1 MGVDLKDRSLSG
13 RQQALGLIGGG
24 SSLFHLTG
32 QGCALCNQRIQGIDL
47 LATSQS
53 VTAEAIERL
62 LTSQRQQECLLVCSL
77 GDLVL
82 IDLRHLGLPSE
93 LLNALTQL
101 QSNVIHPGQVLSG
114 IG

>member
-1 MGVDLKDRSLSG
+1 M
-13 RQQALGLIGGG
+13 
-24 SSLFHLTG
+24 
-32 QGCALCNQRIQGIDL
+32 
-47 LATSQS
+47 
-53 VTAEAIERL
+53 TAEAIERL